1 VLTSQQMREIDR
13 VTVERCG
20 IPYPTLMETAG
31 TRVVEAIIG
40 YGAPINKSVFSV
52 FCGKGNNGGDGAVVA
67 RQLWMRGAPLV
78 CVYLFGRIN
87 ETKGEARINFDIISQ
102 IYEEERKRANFFPR
116 LSIQEITEEEDAAYI
131 SDGADVVVDALL
143 GTGLTRPAEGL
154 YAKAIESINHRRGAA
169 TIVSVDIPS
178 GLSSDAGQ
186 LIGPRVQADL
196 TVSFTAPKIGNVLA
210 PASEYNG
217 NLVIAPIG
225 TPNWLID
232 DESGYLH
239 IVEEKQIAEWLQ
251 ASRRSSDAHKGSVG
265 DVLLIAGS
273 RGKTGAAALS
283 SETILRAGAGLVTV
297 ATADSAQPLL
307 VTQART
313 EVMTEALDETPGG
326 AISSEALDRALRL
339 ARERTV
345 IAIGPG
351 LSSSDESTRDFVREM
366 VEARTAPM
374 VIDADGLNALAPW
387 PEDLKGL
394 DQAPIIITPH
404 PGEMAR
410 LVANETGW
418 TTAEIVAD
426 RIDVAREFATRL
438 HIITVLKGNRTIIA
452 SPGGEVYVNPTGNA
466 GMATAGSGDV
476 LTGLVAGLLAQRP
489 SEPLE
494 ATIAAVYLHGL
505 AGDLAVNNL
514 GMRPL
519 VASDIIANLSEAM
532 LQAGGDAERGQ
543 TNKISTI

>member
-1 VLTSQQMREIDR
+1 MKILTSEQMREIDR
-13 VTVERCG
+13 LTVDRCG

-31 TRVVEAIIG
+31 ARVVEAIIG
-40 YGAPINKSVFSV
+40 HGGPITKKVFSV

-67 RQLWMRGAPLV
+67 RLLWMRGAPLV
-78 CVYLFGRIN
+78 CVYLFGRIA
-87 ETKGEARINFDIISQ
+87 ETKGEARINFEIISQ
-102 IYEEERKRANFFPR
+102 IYEEERKRANFLPR

-131 SDGADVVVDALL
+131 SDGAGVVIDALL

-154 YAKAIESINHRRGAA
+154 YAKAIESINHRRDAA
-169 TIVSVDIPS
+169 SIVSVDIPS
-178 GLSSDAGQ
+178 GLSSDTGQ
-186 LIGPRVQADL
+186 PIGPRVQADL

-210 PASEYNG
+210 PASESNG
-217 NLVIAPIG
+217 KLVIASIG
-225 TPNWLID
+225 TPNWLI
-232 DESGYLH
+232 EEGSGYLQ
-239 IVEEKQIAEWLQ
+239 IVEEKLIAEWLR
-251 ASRRSSDAHKGSVG
+251 ASRRPADAHKGSVG
-265 DVLLIAGS
+265 DALLIAGS

-297 ATADSAQPLL
+297 ATAHSAQSLL

-313 EVMTEALDETPGG
+313 EVMTEALDETTDG
-326 AISSEALDRALRL
+326 AISSEALDRASQL
-339 ARERTV
+339 AQNRTV

-351 LSSSDESTRDFVREM
+351 LSSSDESTRYFVREM
-366 VEARTAPM
+366 VEERTAPM
-374 VIDADGLNALAPW
+374 IIDADGLNSLAPW
-387 PEDLKGL
+387 PEDLKGS
-394 DQAPIIITPH
+394 DESPIIVTPH

-410 LVANETGW
+410 MTGW
-418 TTAEIVAD
+418 TTAEIVAG
-426 RIDVAREFATRL
+426 RIDVAREFATK
-438 HIITVLKGNRTIIA
+438 HYIITVLKGSRTIIA

-505 AGDLAVNNL
+505 AGDLAANKL

-519 VASDIIANLSEAM
+519 VASDIIANLSEAI
-532 LQAGGDAERGQ
+532 LQVGGDAERGQ
-543 TNKISTI
+543 TNTISTI

>member
-1 VLTSQQMREIDR
+1 MKILTSQQMREIDR
-13 VTVERCG
+13 LTVDRCG

-31 TRVVEAIIG
+31 ARVVEAIIEHG
-40 YGAPINKSVFSV
+40 EPINKSVFSV

-67 RQLWMRGAPLV
+67 RLLWMRGASLV
-78 CVYLFGRIN
+78 CVYLFGRIA
-87 ETKGEARINFDIISQ
+87 ETKGEARINFEIISQ
-102 IYEEERKRANFFPR
+102 IYEEERKRANFLPR

-131 SDGADVVVDALL
+131 SDGADVVIDALL

-169 TIVSVDIPS
+169 TIVSMDIPS
-178 GLSSDAGQ
+178 GLSSDTGQ
-186 LIGPRVQADL
+186 PIGPHVQADL

-210 PASEYNG
+210 PASESNG
-217 NLVIAPIG
+217 KLVIASIG
-225 TPNWLID
+225 TPDWLIEE
-232 DESGYLH
+232 ESGYLH
-239 IVEEKQIAEWLQ
+239 FVEEKTIAEWLQ
-251 ASRRSSDAHKGSVG
+251 ASRRRADAHKGSVG

-297 ATADSAQPLL
+297 ATAHSAQPLL

-313 EVMTEALDETPGG
+313 EVMTEALDETPDG
-326 AISSEALDRALRL
+326 AISSAALDRALQL
-339 ARERTV
+339 ERNCTV
-345 IAIGPG
+345 VAIGPG

-366 VEARTAPM
+366 VESRTAPM

-387 PEDLKGL
+387 PEDLKGW
-394 DQAPIIITPH
+394 DEAPIIVTPH

-410 LVANETGW
+410 LTGW
-418 TTAEIVAD
+418 TNAEIVAG
-426 RIDVAREFATRL
+426 RIEVAREFATK
-438 HIITVLKGNRTIIA
+438 HQIITVLKGSRTIIA
-452 SPGGEVYVNPTGNA
+452 SPDGEVYVNPTGNA

-494 ATIAAVYLHGL
+494 ATVAAVYLHGL
-505 AGDLAVNNL
+505 AGDLAANKL

-543 TNKISTI
+543 